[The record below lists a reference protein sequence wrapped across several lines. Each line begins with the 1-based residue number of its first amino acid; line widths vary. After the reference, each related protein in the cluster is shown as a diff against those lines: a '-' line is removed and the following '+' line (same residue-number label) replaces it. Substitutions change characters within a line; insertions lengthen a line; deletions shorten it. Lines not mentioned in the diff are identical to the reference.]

1 MEEIGLIVNENAQ
14 ISIDFLKV
22 IHENENWQQCGD
34 QRPGNVNEIRQ
45 ISTVVGS
52 NCCLC
57 KEGWHKQLSHL
68 PVGVKSN
75 VD

>member
-1 MEEIGLIVNENAQ
+1 MKEIGLIVNENAQ

-57 KEGWHKQLSHL
+57 KEDGHKRLSHL

>member
-1 MEEIGLIVNENAQ
+1 MIVNENGQ

-22 IHENENWQQCGD
+22 IHENENWQQRGD

-52 NCCLC
+52 NCCLA
-57 KEGWHKQLSHL
+57 KK
-68 PVGVKSN
+68 VGTS
-75 VD
+75 D

>member
-1 MEEIGLIVNENAQ
+1 MIVNENGQ

-22 IHENENWQQCGD
+22 IHENENWQQRGD
-34 QRPGNVNEIRQ
+34 QRPGNVNEIRL

-57 KEGWHKQLSHL
+57 KEGGHKRLSHL